1 MRIPLPRITRLRWG
15 ILACILPAVAALEG
29 CGSSSAVEPNP
40 GIAPL
45 VGFWE
50 ATSMVIT
57 NVANPSV
64 APDLI
69 TLGAKFT
76 FDVEPS
82 GQYTAILV
90 FAGQSSTEIGMLTL
104 NGDVLTLQR
113 QHPSPQ
119 VSTSRIT
126 LDGDHLTMDGPTE
139 FDFNLDGTPE
149 AATAHIELVRK

>member
-1 MRIPLPRITRLRWG
+1 
-15 ILACILPAVAALEG
+15 
-29 CGSSSAVEPNP
+29 
-40 GIAPL
+40 

-50 ATSMVIT
+50 ATRMVIT
-57 NVANPSV
+57 NVANPTV

-69 TLGAKFT
+69 ELGAKFT

-104 NGDVLTLQR
+104 NGNVLTMQR

-126 LDGDHLTMDGPTE
+126 LEGDRLTMDGPTE